1 MQSWQQRVSTW
12 LHVSLSQQ
20 ILRHIITRQ
29 RTLPAEILSV
39 LMRDIG
45 IAMVAVT
52 QMTVRMMLM
61 APMEKRTNSTMDG
74 NRQAIALREHFIHF
88 ITFIMARSALL
99 ALHSTQGS
107 HSPIL

>member
-20 ILRHIITRQ
+20 ILRLHR
-29 RTLPAEILSV
+29 PAEILSV